1 MNIHK
6 KSNFPLTIFHLDD
19 NYWMYVCP
27 ITSFL
32 ATTDLIIQGVSGIS
46 ILEIKLESTFVL
58 VYNVLQQR
66 LLVRKSYQCFQWVL
80 NKLPEMP
87 AIGIWWFAVIDTE
100 ILCFFREILSFRG
113 HRRYWDTVLFLKI
126 LSPDPKRRSWDTE
139 ILCFADG
146 ERYWDTVILSFARER
161 KIPRYWDTEFR
172 QAEKDTE
179 ILRYWASPGWERYWD
194 TDMLSFSKR
203 KIPLSSGK
211 TI

>member
-1 MNIHK
+1 MLKMLFIHNIEIDWQPLSVSDFSPVFFVTK
-6 KSNFPLTIFHLDD
+6 KT
-19 NYWMYVCP
+19 
-27 ITSFL
+27 
-32 ATTDLIIQGVSGIS
+32 AIS
-46 ILEIKLESTFVL
+46 WI
-58 VYNVLQQR
+58 
-66 LLVRKSYQCFQWVL
+66 
-80 NKLPEMP
+80 

-194 TDMLSFSKR
+194 TNMLSFSKR

>member
-1 MNIHK
+1 MFFASRSSTAIHCT
-6 KSNFPLTIFHLDD
+6 KSVFCSAPRQVRLRP
-19 NYWMYVCP
+19 WRVC
-27 ITSFL
+27 
-32 ATTDLIIQGVSGIS
+32 V
-46 ILEIKLESTFVL
+46 
-58 VYNVLQQR
+58 
-66 LLVRKSYQCFQWVL
+66 
-80 NKLPEMP
+80 